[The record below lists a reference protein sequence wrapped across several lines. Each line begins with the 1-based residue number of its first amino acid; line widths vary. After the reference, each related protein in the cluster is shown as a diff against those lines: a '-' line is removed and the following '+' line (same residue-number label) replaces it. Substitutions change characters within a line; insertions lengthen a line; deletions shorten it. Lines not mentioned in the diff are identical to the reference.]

1 MLISKQI
8 ERRVKTRPQG
18 SLIFISDF
26 SEKFEYEAARK
37 TLQRLSNRKELIRL
51 SRGIYYRPKEDELL
65 GIIHPSTEQ
74 IAEAIARRDKAR
86 IIPTGSF
93 ALYKLGLSTQI
104 PLNVV
109 FLTDGSPRKI
119 EIGKQKITFKKTS
132 PKNLAVNHRLSNLII
147 EGLRELG
154 PGNVTQD
161 TKQKIKSIIQK
172 SSEVEL
178 VKKKILYAP
187 VWIQKIVSQIIN
199 PDFPLGKFINNVK
212 VT

>member
-1 MLISKQI
+1 MKMAETVIKKLTEKISKMPKGKI
-8 ERRVKTRPQG
+8 
-18 SLIFISDF
+18 IFIKDFTSLGSDEVIRQ
-26 SEKFEYEAARK
+26 SLK
-37 TLQRLSNRKELIRL
+37 RLSGQKKIIRL
-51 SRGIYYRPKEDELL
+51 AHGMYYRPKEDELL
-65 GIIHPSTEQ
+65 GIIYPSTEQ
-74 IAEAIARRDKAR
+74 IAEAIAKRDKAR

-154 PGNVTQD
+154 PGNITLT
-161 TKQKIKSIIQK
+161 TKQKLKSIIEK
-172 SSEVEL
+172 SGEVEL

-187 VWIQKIVSQIIN
+187 VWIQKIVLQIIN
-199 PDFPLGKFINNVK
+199 INND
-212 VT
+212 

>member
-1 MLISKQI
+1 MKMAETVIKKLTEKISKMPKGKI
-8 ERRVKTRPQG
+8 
-18 SLIFISDF
+18 IFIKDFTSLGSDEVIRQ
-26 SEKFEYEAARK
+26 SLK
-37 TLQRLSNRKELIRL
+37 RLSEQKKIIRL
-51 SRGIYYRPKEDELL
+51 AHGIYYRPKEDELL
-65 GIIHPSTEQ
+65 GIIYPSTEQ
-74 IAEAIARRDKAR
+74 IAEAIAKRDKAR

-154 PGNVTQD
+154 PGNITLT
-161 TKQKIKSIIQK
+161 TKQKLKSIIEK
-172 SSEVEL
+172 SGEVEL

-187 VWIQKIVSQIIN
+187 VWIQKIVLQIIN
-199 PDFPLGKFINNVK
+199 INND
-212 VT
+212 

>member
-1 MLISKQI
+1 MNKLNEKISKLPKGKI
-8 ERRVKTRPQG
+8 
-18 SLIFISDF
+18 IFINDFLSLGSDVVIRQ
-26 SEKFEYEAARK
+26 SLK
-37 TLQRLSNRKELIRL
+37 RLSEQKKLIHL
-51 SRGIYYRPKEDELL
+51 AHGIYYRPKEDELL
-65 GIIHPSTEQ
+65 GIIYPSTEQ

-109 FLTDGSPRKI
+109 YLTDGSPRKI

-154 PGNVTQD
+154 PENITQA
-161 TKQKIKSIIQK
+161 TKQKLKSIIQK
-172 SSEVEL
+172 SDEVEL

-187 VWIQKIVSQIIN
+187 VWIQNVVLQIIN
-199 PDFPLGKFINNVK
+199 SNND
-212 VT
+212 